1 MQELKMEVTISLRQ
15 NDKNIKQDKEK
26 RIYRY
31 IPLDKRYAHARMVKM
46 NMNADATATTHT
58 VSPDLTTFTTPP
70 ITVGSKK

>member
-31 IPLDKRYAHARMVKM
+31 IPLDKST
-46 NMNADATATTHT
+46 D
-58 VSPDLTTFTTPP
+58 TP
-70 ITVGSKK
+70 TQGW